1 VFLLGEL
8 ILIDNPLARYYL
20 SVLRDKDTTPKS
32 YRDAV
37 RKLGFIVGYE
47 VSKRLRWSKM
57 FIETGAAR
65 AEGVFP
71 SKPVYIIGVL
81 GASIP
86 MMHGIWDAL
95 PWAGLGL
102 VAAKRRVTGG
112 DLEVEV
118 FYERVIQDL
127 SLHTVIVVD
136 PTLAS
141 GKTMS
146 RVVELIGERGGRD
159 ILAATILASR
169 RGLEYFWS
177 RHPHVPVY
185 AVEVDPLLD
194 ERFYIIPGIGDAGDR
209 SLSSDYVTKY

>member
-1 VFLLGEL
+1 MGEL
-8 ILIDNPLARYYL
+8 VLIDNPLAKYYL
-20 SVLRDKDTTPKS
+20 SVLRDKNTTPRS

-47 VSKRLRWSKM
+47 VSRRLKWGRL
-57 FIETGAAR
+57 FVETGLAK
-65 AEGVFP
+65 AEGVYP
-71 SKPVYIIGVL
+71 SRPVYIIGVL

-102 VAAKRRVTGG
+102 VGARRRIADGE
-112 DLEVEV
+112 LEVEI
-118 FYERVIQDL
+118 FYERIAADL
-127 SLHTVIVVD
+127 AFYTTIVVD

-141 GKTMS
+141 GKTMTK
-146 RVVELIGERGGRD
+146 VVELVSERGGRD
-159 ILAATILASR
+159 IIAATILASK

-177 RHPHVPVY
+177 KHPDVPVY

-194 ERFYIIPGIGDAGDR
+194 HRFFIVPGIGDAGDR
-209 SLSSDYVTKY
+209 SLTPDYVTKY